1 MCVRVCNW
9 RGCGTFEKV
18 RAHMLTSEF
27 WRGKLSLKQGGNKK
41 WSDVEIDRGI
51 EGWRCIGQLTQDEKQ
66 SGHFTGILLPRIC
79 LCKSL
84 CK

>member
-1 MCVRVCNW
+1 MCNW

-18 RAHMLTSEF
+18 SAHMLTSEF

-41 WSDVEIDRGI
+41 WSDVEIDRGV
-51 EGWRCIGQLTQDEKQ
+51 EGGRCIDQLTQDEKQ

-79 LCKSL
+79 LCKSRR
-84 CK
+84 K